1 MNNKL
6 LIFVPVRNLG
16 NILEKTLDKIP
27 FNFRDKINL
36 ILINDNN
43 STNETK
49 KIISN
54 YVDKTKLN
62 ITVNSFSSNIGFGG
76 SKKKAYLY
84 AINNNYDYVI
94 CLHGDGQY
102 PPEKLEYIY
111 NLLSKKNFDM
121 VQGSRVNYLKGGMP
135 FYKIFSNKV
144 LNFIENLVFNFQF
157 MEYHSGFRGY
167 SCEALK
173 KIPLE
178 KLSNSH
184 LITAE
189 ILAMAKIRKFKVKDF
204 AIDTIYDV
212 DSSSMKFFPALKYGI
227 NVFYV
232 LINCFLSKYNLNFD
246 PLYNKYKKHYD

>member
-16 NILEKTLDKIP
+16 SILEKTLDKIP
-27 FNFRDKINL
+27 DSFRNKINL
-36 ILINDNN
+36 ILIHDNN
-43 STNETK
+43 SAIETK
-49 KIISN
+49 NIISN
-54 YVDKTKLN
+54 YIDEKKFN
-62 ITVNSFSSNIGFGG
+62 IKANYFSSNIGFGG

-94 CLHGDGQY
+94 CLHADGQY
-102 PPEKLEYIY
+102 PPAKLEYIFD
-111 NLLSKKNFDM
+111 LLSKQNYDM
-121 VQGSRVNYLKGGMP
+121 VQGSRVNYIKGGMP
-135 FYKIFSNKV
+135 YYKIFSNKI
-144 LNFIENLVFNFQF
+144 LNFIENLVFKFEF

-167 SCEALK
+167 SCKALK
-173 KIPLE
+173 KIPLK

-204 AIDTIYDV
+204 AIDTIYDS
-212 DSSSMKFFPALKYGI
+212 DSSSMKFYPALKYGI

-246 PLYNKYKKHYD
+246 PLYNKDYD